1 LTTKEEDNIKH
12 SKMTLMSFQEALAY
26 ASTPQAEPR
35 IGSLESLECMLKG
48 LKRENMDNDIGKGE
62 QGSTIG
68 WQVKNLVHFGE
79 NI

>member
-1 LTTKEEDNIKH
+1 
-12 SKMTLMSFQEALAY
+12 MSCQEAIEY
-26 ASTPQAEPR
+26 AAPPQAEPR
-35 IGSLESLECMLKG
+35 IGSLDALECMLKG